1 VLARL
6 FGPLAGSL
14 AGVAMIVVLMGVSG
28 SGKTTIGRHLAGRMG
43 WVFADADD
51 HFPRACKAKMAAGIP
66 LTDEDRQPWLTL
78 LNRLLRRWDKGNIDG
93 VLACSALKERYH
105 DMLKSGIATSLQ
117 FVLLDG
123 SKELIA
129 KRLATR
135 RHEYMNPVLLESQLA
150 TLEDPDGAFRIV
162 NDRPPDEV
170 VDRIVAKLG
179 PRKTTEERGSNS
191 MGHSLFD
198 LTGKT
203 AVVVGGT
210 SGIGLAMAVGL
221 AEAGADV
228 AASSRRQEQVDEAAA
243 LIEGRGRKSL
253 RLTSDVGD
261 RATLERLC
269 EETIKAWGKVDILIN
284 CAGKIKRAPTV
295 DFPEDV
301 WNDIMDTNVNG
312 TLRACQIFGRHM
324 LEKGYG
330 RIINIASLNTFVS
343 LKEVT
348 AYACSKAAVGA
359 LTKSLAVEWSSQGVT
374 VNAIAPGVF
383 RTALNA
389 ELLDKSERG
398 KELRMRTPMGR
409 FGKAEELVG
418 AAIYLASDASAFVTG
433 EILVVDGGFLASG
446 VNQ

>member
-1 VLARL
+1 
-6 FGPLAGSL
+6 
-14 AGVAMIVVLMGVSG
+14 MIVVVMGVSG
-28 SGKTTIGRHLAGRMG
+28 SGKTTIGKALAARMG

-51 HFPRACKAKMAAGIP
+51 HFPKACKAKMAAGVA
-66 LTDEDRQPWLTL
+66 LTDEDREPWLTL

-123 SKELIA
+123 SKEMIA

-135 RHEYMNPVLLESQLA
+135 HHEYMNPALLESQLA

-162 NDRPPDEV
+162 
-170 VDRIVAKLG
+170 
-179 PRKTTEERGSNS
+179 NS

-228 AASSRRQEQVDEAAA
+228 VASSRRKEQVDEAAA
-243 LIEGRGRKSL
+243 LIEARGRKTL
-253 RLTSDVGD
+253 QLTSDVGD

-269 EETIKAWGKVDILIN
+269 DETVKAWGKVDILIN

-301 WNDIMDTNVNG
+301 WDDIMDTNVNG
-312 TLRACQIFGRHM
+312 TLRACQIFGKHM

-359 LTKSLAVEWSSQGVT
+359 LTKSLAVEWSSRGVT

-409 FGKAEELVG
+409 FGKTEELVG